1 MPAPVNDDLLNAT
14 AIPAGASLNGT
25 TEGGSV
31 EADEV
36 NYFQPTSSVW
46 YSYTPTESGA
56 VAFSV
61 ASSAITPVLIVQSA
75 AATTPPTHAALQ
87 DVTNNYDGAGFAPGV
102 QFYAEAGKTYYLQV
116 AGAPGTE
123 GAFDVASIE
132 PDPAIDVTPPPAPVI
147 DTVTDLQGTPVESMA
162 AADTLVFSGT
172 AEPLS
177 TVIIKGNPGGVDTEL
192 GSIAADAEGNWS
204 ITVENLA
211 AGDYSFGAISRDAA
225 SNQSLTA
232 SALVAITLEPAA
244 DTTPPDAPV
253 ILAIAN
259 GEGAIE
265 GNVSDLPVLIL
276 SGTAEANSTI
286 TVFNG
291 NETVGAPVTTDADG
305 NWTFTTPALPEGSY
319 SFTATATDT
328 AGNISTTTPTPAVV
342 EIDLPAGTLEA
353 PAALALDPASDSGTV
368 GNGMTTDAT
377 PTITGTAAD
386 GLTITLYNGET
397 VLGSA
402 VAEGGT
408 WAITPE
414 QALAAGTYQL
424 TAIASDAEGNT
435 SDLSD
440 PLALTIN
447 AFRDPAGFPSEA
459 PAFDAQYYLAMN
471 PDVAAAGAD
480 PLAHYQASGWQ
491 EGRDPNALFNVEYYL
506 NQNQDVAAAGIDPLA
521 HYTEFGWQEGR
532 EPSYAFSGDLY
543 LQNNVDVAEAGLN
556 PLVHYLYFGMAE
568 ERVAFQSTPEAT
580 GPQNPLV
587 DAQFYF
593 ETNPDVAASGIDP
606 SRHFAEFGW
615 EEGRDPNAFFDVDY
629 YLATYADV
637 AEAGIDPL
645 QHFLEFGAAEGR
657 NPSAAFSTSGYLAA
671 NADVAADGIN
681 PLQHYLQYGIAE
693 NRQPV
698 PVTVLEPV
706 PDLV

>member
-1 MPAPVNDDLLNAT
+1 MAAPANNDIINAI
-14 AIPAGASLNGT
+14 AINPGANLVGT
-25 TEGGSV
+25 TV
-31 EADEV
+31 EASAQEGES
-36 NYFQPTSSVW
+36 NYFGGTSSVW
-46 YSYTPTESGA
+46 YSFTPAENGA
-56 VAFSV
+56 VAFSFG
-61 ASSAITPVLIVQSA
+61 PGSA
-75 AATTPPTHAALQ
+75 AESLIIWSAPAGTAPSIASLGG
-87 DVTNNYDGAGFAPGV
+87 VTNNGGSASSV
-102 QFYAEAGKTYYLQV
+102 QFFARADQTYYLQV
-116 AGAPGTE
+116 GSIPGTE
-123 GAFDVASIE
+123 GEFTLASVP
-132 PDPAIDVTPPPAPVI
+132 PDPAIDVTPPDAPVI
-147 DTVTDLQGTPVESMA
+147 GAITDLQNNPVADTVTV
-162 AADTLVFSGT
+162 DTLVFTGT
-172 AEPLS
+172 AEPGA
-177 TVIIKGNPGGVDTEL
+177 TVTLRQNFGGQDTNAGTEVAANDGTWRIEVPGLVAGDYLFGAV
-192 GSIAADAEGNWS
+192 AADAAGN
-204 ITVENLA
+204 A
-211 AGDYSFGAISRDAA
+211 
-225 SNQSLTA
+225 SLTA
-232 SALVAITLEPAA
+232 SQIFDFTVTPTDQT

-253 ILAIAN
+253 IVAIAN
-259 GEGAIE
+259 SEGAVAD
-265 GNVSDLPVLIL
+265 GVSALPVLTL

-291 NETVGAPVTTDADG
+291 NETVGTPVTADAEG
-305 NWTFTTPALPEGSY
+305 NWTFTTPSLPEASY
-319 SFTATATDT
+319 SFTATATDA
-328 AGNISTTTPTPAVV
+328 AGNISTTSPTPAVV
-342 EIDLPAGTLEA
+342 EIDLPAGGTLEA
-353 PAALALDPASDSGTV
+353 PAALALDPGSDSGTV

-386 GLTITLYNGET
+386 GLTVTLYNGET

-408 WAITPE
+408 WTITPE

-424 TAIASDAEGNT
+424 TAIASDAEGNA

-447 AFRDPAGFPSEA
+447 AFRDPAGFPSSA

-480 PLAHYQASGWQ
+480 PLAHYMEFGWH
-491 EGRDPNALFNVEYYL
+491 EGRDPNALFDVAYYL

-521 HYTEFGWQEGR
+521 HYTEFGWREGR

-543 LQNNVDVAEAGLN
+543 LQNNTDVAEAGLN

-568 ERVAFQSTPEAT
+568 ERAAFQSTPEVT

-593 ETNPDVAASGIDP
+593 ENNPDVAASGIDP

-629 YLATYADV
+629 YLATYSDV
-637 AEAGIDPL
+637 AEAGLDPL
-645 QHFLEFGAAEGR
+645 QHYLEFGAREQR
-657 NPSAAFSTSGYLAA
+657 DPSAAFSTSGYLAA
-671 NADVAADGIN
+671 NDDVAADGIN
-681 PLQHYLQYGIAE
+681 PLQHYLQFGIAE
-693 NRQPV
+693 GRLPV